1 MTTAKPAFWL
11 PRPARD
17 PARPRARSA
26 LFSWLPSRGRRRAT
40 KLAVQ
45 SQTGILGMK
54 VFIAIAATAVLSAGT
69 AYADCS
75 YPTPPDHLPDGNTAT
90 LQEIVDA
97 QKAVKEYDKAIN
109 AYVACIQLERNDAVG
124 KIAKPGEK
132 PTPDQKKA
140 MEDLERVEVQKH
152 NAAIDQLQ
160 SVADRFNEQVKVYK
174 SKIDKSK
181 G

>member
-1 MTTAKPAFWL
+1 
-11 PRPARD
+11 
-17 PARPRARSA
+17 
-26 LFSWLPSRGRRRAT
+26 
-40 KLAVQ
+40 
-45 SQTGILGMK
+45 MK
-54 VFIAIAATAVLSAGT
+54 VFIAIASTAVLSAGT

-90 LQEIVDA
+90 LQEMVEA

-132 PTPDQKKA
+132 PTADQKKA
-140 MEDLERVEVQKH
+140 MDDMERVEVQKH

-174 SKIDKSK
+174 SKNDKSK